1 MKKLFTSAVLVC
13 IILCG
18 CSQNKNQQAMKED
31 QNSAAVETQQQ
42 NGKALV
48 TYFSAS
54 GVTKGVAERLAKIA
68 NADLV
73 EIVPEKR
80 YTSADL
86 DWRDKNSRSSVEMKD
101 LNSRPAIANHIDNIA
116 DYQTVY
122 IGFPIWW
129 YTAPTI
135 INTFIE
141 AHDLSSK
148 NVVLFATSGGSTID
162 KAAKDLQEKYPEI
175 HFVGSA
181 LLNSPS
187 DEDLKAIVK

>member
-141 AHDLSSK
+141 AHDLSDK

>member
-141 AHDLSSK
+141 AHDLSGK

>member
-73 EIVPEKR
+73 EIIPEKR

-141 AHDLSSK
+141 AHDLSGK

>member
-86 DWRDKNSRSSVEMKD
+86 DWRDKNSRSSVEM
-101 LNSRPAIANHIDNIA
+101 
-116 DYQTVY
+116 
-122 IGFPIWW
+122 
-129 YTAPTI
+129 
-135 INTFIE
+135 
-141 AHDLSSK
+141 
-148 NVVLFATSGGSTID
+148 
-162 KAAKDLQEKYPEI
+162 
-175 HFVGSA
+175 
-181 LLNSPS
+181 
-187 DEDLKAIVK
+187 

>member
-1 MKKLFTSAVLVC
+1 
-13 IILCG
+13 
-18 CSQNKNQQAMKED
+18 MKED

-68 NADLV
+68 SADLV

-141 AHDLSSK
+141 AHDLSGK

>member
-1 MKKLFTSAVLVC
+1 MKKLFTSAALVC

-141 AHDLSSK
+141 AHDLSGK

>member
-1 MKKLFTSAVLVC
+1 MKKLFTSVVLVC
-13 IILCG
+13 IFLCG
-18 CSQNKNQQAMKED
+18 CSQNKNQQAMNEEKTSVSE
-31 QNSAAVETQQQ
+31 ETQ
-42 NGKALV
+42 NGKKALV

-54 GVTKGVAERLAKIA
+54 GVTKGVAERLAKVA

-86 DWRDKNSRSSVEMKD
+86 DWRDKNSRSSLEMKD
-101 LNSRPAIANHIDNIA
+101 LDSRPAIANHIDNIA
-116 DYQTVY
+116 DYETVY

-141 AHDLSSK
+141 AHDLNGK
-148 NVVLFATSGGSTID
+148 NVVLFATSGGSSID
-162 KAAKDLQEKYPEI
+162 KAAKDLAAKYPEI
-175 HFVGSA
+175 KFVGSA

-187 DEDLKAIVK
+187 DEDLKALVK